1 MDFTARPIKRQRPHL
16 DSFPSS
22 TSSLM
27 DNSEAN
33 IWSRLDESCPRIS
46 SLWNRLQESIAEEL
60 YSIRD
65 TDDLLDIPMLNISEC
80 DAHMRKSDEIQH
92 KMNVTSRR
100 HDWRTVAD
108 RATLVVK
115 IQGIDTLSAS
125 QMAETLPEIFQQ
137 VEDSAMMHNAVV
149 AERRCDCFILCSDTV
164 EQMLAFAVDIR
175 ERLTCMLA
183 SRLSGM
189 KIRMGVAWG
198 SMTLLGC
205 GFGGSWTACSTLG
218 VRGDAVDLAE
228 QMAEAGASG
237 TVAVHESALRRCAKA
252 SGCGGLPPRSGK
264 IRAGDGGDMGRGA
277 VFDLAERR
285 FRPAA
290 AWTASQQGG
299 GRGPAAGARR
309 LSASF

>member
-1 MDFTARPIKRQRPHL
+1 MDFTAHPVKRKRTHL
-16 DSFPSS
+16 DSLPSS
-22 TSSLM
+22 TSSLV
-27 DNSEAN
+27 DNGEAN
-33 IWSRLDESCPRIS
+33 KLSRLDESCPRIS

-60 YSIRD
+60 CSTRD

-80 DAHMRKSDEIQH
+80 DAHMRKSDEIPQ

-115 IQGIDTLSAS
+115 IQGIDTLSAT
-125 QMAETLPEIFQQ
+125 QMTEILPEMFQQ
-137 VEDSAMMHNAVV
+137 VEDAAMMHNAVV

-237 TVAVHESALRRCAKA
+237 TVVVHESALRRCAKS
-252 SGCGGLPPRSGK
+252 SGCGGLPPRSGT

-277 VFDLAERR
+277 VFDLSGRA

-290 AWTASQQGG
+290 AWTASQQG